1 MTLQAKIDKILK
13 TPSADQRLKSQ
24 LRYALRVSSVEDGA
38 YDDLLH
44 VACDRVLSRIDECG
58 VIENT
63 LTNEFE
69 TALLPMREAAKSYKL
84 HMTAHA
90 HIDMNWQ
97 WGYQET
103 VNLTLDTFRTM
114 LRLMEEYPDF
124 TFSQS
129 QVSTYQICEE
139 FDPVLFEAIRKRV
152 QEGRWE
158 VTATTWTEAD
168 KNLPSGESLLRHHL
182 YSKQYIK
189 EKFGLTS
196 EQLPLDF
203 EPDTFGHS
211 AFVPEI
217 LNSGEVK
224 YYYHCRGK
232 ENEYAYRYQAPTGAT
247 VLCYQDPFFYNAV
260 LNEYFIEN
268 VPLLCNRYGAKVS
281 LRAYGVGDH
290 GGGPSRR
297 DIELIH
303 QVQQWPIAPTI
314 VFSRFVAFY
323 KELEQAQDKL
333 PIVDQER
340 NYIFTGCYSSQ
351 SEIKAG
357 NRLCEDRLYT
367 AETMSALSAV
377 FGNGQSNN
385 QQFAKAW
392 QRVMFNQ
399 FHDILPG
406 SCMRDGRHY
415 AMGLYQEALAYAS
428 AGLSAG
434 ILSLA
439 EAIDT
444 SAFIYDDEKMTRS
457 EGAGGGFG
465 SALQDFAFHTTA
477 EYGRGKTRVYHVF
490 NPTSFERKEV
500 TKLMLWDWEGD
511 VSRLVCQTVD
521 GKSLTFK
528 HSGQSHYWGHE
539 RIELAVLV
547 SVPAFGVTT
556 LVVKEGDIQTIGLHD
571 GEIENI
577 NHRVEYVRPLVLEN
591 QKIRAEFDQDMCL
604 ISLVEKASGQ
614 EMIAGKAAYFEY
626 YAESSRIHMPNA
638 WSEGQPVRIENINQ
652 VAKTYIADR
661 GFASAVDQSIDYD
674 LEYGDTRIH
683 VNVCLPVDSSLLQFQ
698 VTTDWRENGFHG
710 QEIPTLRFRVP
721 LSYTANNAWYDIP
734 LGVIERN
741 ALPHDVPARSF
752 VYAPNGE
759 NQGVAVMCNTQGA
772 YRKENDTLSVTLLR
786 ATSIPDH
793 LPEFGMHHQK
803 IAVGV
808 LPASKQ
814 EIHKAALSFLHP
826 MPYTSVCPHKGVL
839 PCDTQ
844 FMKIEG
850 NVVVSGIKTPENAQG
865 RELIIRFYS
874 LDDQQQNVKLWLYH
888 APVSACR
895 VNALERAE
903 EELTLCGQEIDLA
916 VSPLSLN
923 SIKITF

>member
-1 MTLQAKIDKILK
+1 MTLKNKIVKILG

-24 LRYALRVSSVEDGA
+24 LRYAFQLSSVEDGKF
-38 YDDLLH
+38 DDLLQT
-44 VACDRVLSRIDECG
+44 ACDRVLERIDACG
-58 VIENT
+58 VIDNA
-63 LTNEFE
+63 LTHVFE
-69 TALLPMREAAKSYKL
+69 ELLMPMYETAKSYRL
-84 HMTAHA
+84 HMAAHA

-124 TFSQS
+124 VFSQS

-139 FDPVLFEAIRKRV
+139 YDSTLFEAIRKRV

-158 VTATTWTEAD
+158 VTASTWTEAD

-182 YSKQYIK
+182 YSKQYLK

-217 LNSGEVK
+217 LNSGEIK

-268 VPLLCNRYGAKVS
+268 VPTLCNRYGAKVS
-281 LRAYGVGDH
+281 LRVYGVGDH

-297 DIELIH
+297 DIEMI
-303 QVQQWPIAPTI
+303 QQMQQWPIAPTI
-314 VFSRFVAFY
+314 VFSRFVDFF

-333 PIVDQER
+333 PIIDQER

-357 NRLCEDRLYT
+357 NRLCEDRLYIG
-367 AETMSALSAV
+367 ETMSAMSVV
-377 FGNGQSNN
+377 FGNGEPKTKT
-385 QQFAKAW
+385 FAKAW

-415 AMGLYQEALAYAS
+415 AMGLYQEALSYTS
-428 AGLSAG
+428 AGLTSG

-439 EAIDT
+439 EAIDS
-444 SAFIYDDEKMTRS
+444 SAFIFDDDKMSRS

-477 EYGRGKTRVYHVF
+477 EYGRGKTRIYHVF
-490 NPTSFERKEV
+490 NPTAFDRKEV
-500 TKLMLWDWEGD
+500 TNLMLWDWQGD
-511 VSRLVCQTVD
+511 LSRLVCQSVD
-521 GKSLTFK
+521 GTDLTFK

-539 RIELAVLV
+539 RVELSVLV
-547 SVPAFGVTT
+547 SVPAYGVTT
-556 LVVKEGDIQTIGLHD
+556 VVVKEGNVKNIGLHD
-571 GEIENI
+571 GEIGNQ
-577 NHRVEYVRPLVLEN
+577 NHRIEYFPSLVLEN
-591 QKIRAEFDQDMCL
+591 QKIRAEFDRDMCL
-604 ISLVEKASGQ
+604 ISLVEKDGGQ
-614 EMIAGKAAYFEY
+614 ELIREKAAYFEY

-638 WSEGQPVRIENINQ
+638 WSEGSPVKIENINQ

-661 GFASAVDQSIDYD
+661 GFSSAVDQSIDYD

-683 VNVCLPVDSSLLQFQ
+683 VCVSLPAESSLLQFNIK
-698 VTTDWRENGFHG
+698 TDWRENGFHG

-721 LSYTANNAWYDIP
+721 LSYQADTAWYDVP
-734 LGVIERN
+734 LGVAERQ

-752 VYAPNGE
+752 AYAPNGD
-759 NQGVAVMCNTQGA
+759 QCGVAVLCNTQGA
-772 YRKENDTLSVTLLR
+772 YRNENNTLSVTLLR

-793 LPEFGMHHQK
+793 LPEVGLHYQK
-803 IAVGV
+803 VAIGV
-808 LPASKQ
+808 LPPDRQ
-814 EIHKAALSFLHP
+814 EIQKAALGFLHP
-826 MPYTSVCPHKGVL
+826 LPYTSVCPHKGDL
-839 PCDTQ
+839 PCEGQ
-844 FMKIEG
+844 FMRVDGK
-850 NVVVSGIKTPENAQG
+850 VVVSGIKTPENTDKK
-865 RELIIRFYS
+865 EMILRFYS
-874 LDDQQQNVKLWLYH
+874 LEQQEQTVNLWFYR

-895 VNALERAE
+895 VNALEKDEAALSVCGNE
-903 EELTLCGQEIDLA
+903 ISLTVA
-916 VSPLSLN
+916 PLSLN